1 LTRMHASRR
10 TVHARVCSQVSDLS
24 RPLKTNY
31 AWSPLRFP
39 LCFIITAIC
48 MATGTIITW
57 AISFASCMAK
67 GAAQV
72 SNASSN

>member
-1 LTRMHASRR
+1 
-10 TVHARVCSQVSDLS
+10 
-24 RPLKTNY
+24 
-31 AWSPLRFP
+31 
-39 LCFIITAIC
+39 